1 MKIVLF
7 NKEIKIKRNKIQI
20 MQFMYAKMKNVGIL
34 FMSDIVGYYIII
46 ILEKPNALDVNNLM
60 VLNIKNINIYILK

>member
-1 MKIVLF
+1 
-7 NKEIKIKRNKIQI
+7 